1 MCLLYVDAHQLGLS
15 VMLLLSVIDSSFLT
29 FNFNEMS
36 SRQKQ
41 SNSLVKQGRGRRTR
55 KTLGG
60 QKTLLKIR
68 CNL

>member
-1 MCLLYVDAHQLGLS
+1 
-15 VMLLLSVIDSSFLT
+15 MLLLSAAVIDSSFLT

-60 QKTLLKIR
+60 QKTSLKIQ

>member
-1 MCLLYVDAHQLGLS
+1 MFALCGCRLVRIVDNVVTVCNRQFET
-15 VMLLLSVIDSSFLT
+15 D
-29 FNFNEMS
+29 NEMS

-41 SNSLVKQGRGRRTR
+41 SNLLVKQGRGRRTR

-60 QKTLLKIR
+60 QKTLLKIH